1 MKSLAFN
8 IGGVPEHFNL
18 LFCKAIDEG
27 VFCAKNLDLNWKYY
41 NGGTG
46 DLVEAL
52 VEKQIDIGVLLTEGD
67 AKAIADQNSF
77 KIVQVYVNSPLHWG
91 VYCGA
96 GSILQS
102 LNDVKQPSFYISRFG
117 SGSHLM
123 SYRFCQRE
131 RWSMDQVEF
140 IEVANFSRAINEFN
154 QNPDK
159 LFLWERFMT
168 KPYVDR
174 GTLKKIGEVPT
185 PWASFSIVVHED
197 ILNNHENAVILFLK
211 LISDYTYKLKQNTLD
226 SIDYISTYL
235 EFSVIDMKQ
244 CIQDTDWNYLPD
256 VPYPKLKIALDFLKE
271 VKLVEVNFDINH
283 LCPGGNFW
291 TKCSL

>member
-1 MKSLAFN
+1 
-8 IGGVPEHFNL
+8 
-18 LFCKAIDEG
+18 
-27 VFCAKNLDLNWKYY
+27 
-41 NGGTG
+41 
-46 DLVEAL
+46 
-52 VEKQIDIGVLLTEGD
+52 
-67 AKAIADQNSF
+67 
-77 KIVQVYVNSPLHWG
+77 
-91 VYCGA
+91 
-96 GSILQS
+96 
-102 LNDVKQPSFYISRFG
+102 
-117 SGSHLM
+117 
-123 SYRFCQRE
+123 
-131 RWSMDQVEF
+131 MDQVEF

-211 LISDYTYKLKQNTLD
+211 LISDYTYKLKQITLD